1 MFTLADIC
9 NIAVQ
14 IEQNGE
20 AAYRR
25 AAEQATEE
33 ELARTLRWLADEERA
48 HGELF
53 AALPAGRQLSVEQA
67 ELEAMGR
74 ALLQDIVKSQTFSL
88 EQRRLDE
95 TTTLEE
101 LLDQSIAFERDTIQ
115 FYEFLAGFLDDSAT
129 ASQIGSIIAQE
140 KNHVRTLTAMRAS
153 VKQPLAGYRS

>member
-25 AAEQATEE
+25 AAEQVTEK
-33 ELARTLRWLADEERA
+33 ELARTLCWLAEEERA

-53 AALPAGRQLSVEQA
+53 AALAAGRTVTVEQA

-74 ALLQDIVKSQTFSL
+74 ALLQDIVKNQTFSL

-95 TTTLEE
+95 ATTLAE
-101 LLDQSIAFERDTIQ
+101 LLDQSIAFEQDTIQ
-115 FYEFLAGFLDDSAT
+115 FYEFLTGFLDDSET

-140 KNHVRTLTAMRAS
+140 KNHVRTLKAMRPS
-153 VKQPLAGYRS
+153 VKQPLAGSHS